1 MWRERNWRGKIPRE
15 RERVC
20 VEGER
25 AVREERESA
34 ESEREIPVCVGFCGE
49 LRGA

>member
-1 MWRERNWRGKIPRE
+1 MCGERGTGEGKYLE